1 MHQFMWFSAK
11 IKEAAEGEKALTA
24 ASLANTAA
32 TAAACLC
39 GCVRARWG
47 GAELGARVGTERGG
61 GSPEGGRARARGCLA
76 GRGRCA
82 PTPRTACPRV
92 LSAAVRLEQPPKSA
106 WRHFEAERRRNG
118 RAGCGRGGGGGGDWM
133 RRRRRIPE
141 SSGVRGVASRK
152 PGGRKQFS

>member
-1 MHQFMWFSAK
+1 MWFSAK
-11 IKEAAEGEKALTA
+11 VKEAAEAEKALTA
-24 ASLANTAA
+24 ASLAATAA
-32 TAAACLC
+32 TAAACRC

-47 GAELGARVGTERGG
+47 GAELGARAGTGRGQG
-61 GSPEGGRARARGCLA
+61 GASPAGRRARAQDCLV

-133 RRRRRIPE
+133 QRRRRIPE
-141 SSGVRGVASRK
+141 SSGVRGVASRA